1 MWKLKTVTGGLLA
14 LAMMTGCDVVQE
26 EKRQETLRTNVED
39 SIGMGRTAYASRCI
53 NQQLMAAKDS
63 DAYYLWLSMRNKLY
77 YTRMQTDSMK
87 VTMNRIQQYISSC
100 NHKARKPGRGG
111 SDFNLLQAEWL
122 LAKGVWH
129 TAIMGRP
136 DSGLVYNN
144 KAIEQLKKINARPQ
158 LMLSALTNQ
167 ADYYRQ
173 LGKLDYSADAYMQ
186 ALALSDTMNNPNAN
200 TAVELGIATVYT
212 FMADYEN
219 SNKWWKRAEQHVS
232 EMHRADQFIFYNNR
246 GNDLYLQ
253 QRYSEALPY
262 FKKAATLVKGDST
275 KAWDYYTARANMGEI
290 YVWLGHTEQARQALD
305 EADAFFQ
312 QAGFDIVRY
321 YIETSRIGLD
331 LKEGHTDRALKR
343 MAEASTPKH
352 MLPAAVVQRLKIEEL
367 VYRTAKMMPQAYAV
381 HQQKDAIIDS
391 IQTANM
397 TMRMNANLLQ
407 YQHNRK
413 LDEQQH
419 IIDRQYIMGLLAWG
433 LFLIATLI
441 IIVLGILVYLRHRQ
455 HQLHNL
461 EVRQQIVRLRMEN
474 IRNRISP
481 HFIFNALNH
490 EMLAQMNGKKVN
502 LSSLTQLLRRGLA
515 QTEMLETTLSEE
527 LAFIKYYVSIE
538 SQQMESDFRFKIEK
552 EKNVNT
558 DRVFIPAMV
567 VQIYVENAIK
577 HGLRPKKIVE
587 GKYRDLL
594 IKIHRKGTDSTE
606 IEVLDNG
613 MGLGPTSTE
622 QMHTGMKVVQQT
634 IQMLNEHNN
643 SKIAFGIMNRRDL
656 PAGETGCRS
665 WITVPDSFDF
675 LL

>member
-26 EKRQETLRTNVED
+26 EKQQETLRTNVED

-144 KAIEQLKKINARPQ
+144 KAIEQLKRINARPQ

-219 SNKWWKRAEQHVS
+219 SNKWWKRAEQ
-232 EMHRADQFIFYNNR
+232 
-246 GNDLYLQ
+246 
-253 QRYSEALPY
+253 
-262 FKKAATLVKGDST
+262 
-275 KAWDYYTARANMGEI
+275 
-290 YVWLGHTEQARQALD
+290 ARQALD

-312 QAGFDIVRY
+312 QAGFDVVRY

-343 MAEASTPKH
+343 MAEASKPKH

-381 HQQKDAIIDS
+381 HQQKDAINDS

-433 LFLIATLI
+433 LFLIPTLI

-634 IQMLNEHNN
+634 IQMLNDHNN